1 MESYFFQLIIII
13 ISLNAQIVL
22 ELNSGI
28 QFFDLAS
35 VSFLSVS
42 MVLGEFP
49 YFLVCVCSSF
59 LGLPRWR

>member
-1 MESYFFQLIIII
+1 MESYFFQFISIIIL
-13 ISLNAQIVL
+13 LNAHIVL

-49 YFLVCVCSSF
+49 HFF
-59 LGLPRWR
+59 